1 MVGVI
6 DDIRGMKPLIKL
18 GGQMAAALVMWF
30 SGTRFGQLLGHD
42 LPLPVDCLLVVLWL
56 VAIINAFNLI
66 DGLDGLASGL
76 AIISAV
82 GLCGILLMQKVPG
95 DVLLLLGFI
104 GACLGFLR
112 YNFHP
117 ASIFLGDTGSMFIG
131 FTLGVVSLQT
141 FTKNTFLISLT
152 IPIMVLG
159 VPIYDALLAIW
170 RRSVR
175 SWMSGQNS
183 GPRRGI
189 MQPDVEH
196 LHHRLIQS
204 GLSTQRVATFL
215 YFINGGLVA
224 VGLLIMLF
232 QSHAAGIFLIA
243 LLAGVYVLMRQL
255 AVIELRETGRALL
268 MGLHRPTHTTF
279 KALAYPVWDM
289 IWLSGTLALI
299 MWVIEGQRSD
309 FWHTWFVD
317 LPVWVTPTFSLLA
330 LSRTYVTYWP
340 RARLR
345 DVLMVLFWLQTGIL
359 FSLGLAL
366 VIDPAHSVKWVV
378 RAFLVAGIS
387 HPVIIASRLFYRCI
401 EELVLWLKRQ
411 GDAGMMENVL
421 LYGAGIRSQLFLK
434 DRALRIAKHFDG
446 RQVLGF
452 IDDEKSLHFQW
463 VYGLLVMGGL
473 EELPKLIE
481 SSENQPGHHCVGTA
495 AGKPGGHPGNHRP
508 AGHPVDRVVSR
519 RTPNSPPAIASLNK
533 HGFSDI
539 IRRHLNTMR
548 KIIIAIACCI
558 VLLLLGYAGYR
569 GYKVWKEDHLMTMAK
584 DFAGKSDIRNEVLSL
599 QQALAV
605 NPRNVE
611 ACRMMAGLTEAGRS
625 PTALTWRQRV
635 VDLNP
640 QSTED
645 RLALAQTAMLFKDYN
660 TATNTLNGLDEAAKK
675 TAAYHN
681 LAGVLA
687 VSLGQPADAE
697 MHFSEAARLEPSNPL
712 PQLESGRGAVARF
725 QLHWTWPRRGLI

>member
-1 MVGVI
+1 MFGDLDKYILVFLTGLVVTYLLTPVVRSLATRYGVVDKPDARRPHKRITARGGGIAVVIGVQVACLMAVAFPWPKLAGGLDWVWWQKYALASLILLIVGVI
-6 DDIRGMKPLIKL
+6 DDIRGMKALVKL
-18 GGQMAAALVMWF
+18 SGQVLAALVMWF

-42 LPLPVDCLLVVLWL
+42 LPDPVDCILVVVWL

-76 AIISAV
+76 AIISAI

-141 FTKNTFLISLT
+141 FTKNTFLISMT
-152 IPIMVLG
+152 IPILVLG

-183 GPRRGI
+183 GPRHGI

-215 YFINGGLVA
+215 YILNGGLVT
-224 VGLLIMLF
+224 VGLMLMLF

-268 MGLHRPTHTTF
+268 MGLHRPTHATF

-289 IWLSGTLALI
+289 FWLAGSLALI
-299 MWVIEGQRSD
+299 MWVIEGQRVD

-345 DVLMVLFWLQTGIL
+345 DVLMVLIWLQAGVL

-366 VIDPAHSVKWVV
+366 VIEPSASMKWIV
-378 RAFLVAGIS
+378 RAILVAGIS
-387 HPVIIASRLFYRCI
+387 HPVLVASRLFYRCV

-411 GDAGMMENVL
+411 GDPGETERVL
-421 LYGAGIRSQLFLK
+421 LYGAGVRAQLFLK
-434 DRALRIAKHFDG
+434 DRALRIAKNFDG
-446 RQVLGF
+446 RLILGF
-452 IDDEKSLHFQW
+452 IDDEKYLHFQW
-463 VYGLLVMGGL
+463 VYGQLVLGGL
-473 EELPKLIE
+473 TGLPALIE
-481 SSENQPGHHCVGTA
+481 RQKINRVIIVAELSPG
-495 AGKPGGHPGNHRP
+495 
-508 AGHPVDRVVSR
+508 SR
-519 RTPNSPPAIASLNK
+519 RAIEEIAVQTGIRLSDWHPNER
-533 HGFSDI
+533 D
-539 IRRHLNTMR
+539 
-548 KIIIAIACCI
+548 I
-558 VLLLLGYAGYR
+558 VL
-569 GYKVWKEDHLMTMAK
+569 
-584 DFAGKSDIRNEVLSL
+584 
-599 QQALAV
+599 
-605 NPRNVE
+605 
-611 ACRMMAGLTEAGRS
+611 S
-625 PTALTWRQRV
+625 P
-635 VDLNP
+635 
-640 QSTED
+640 
-645 RLALAQTAMLFKDYN
+645 
-660 TATNTLNGLDEAAKK
+660 
-675 TAAYHN
+675 
-681 LAGVLA
+681 
-687 VSLGQPADAE
+687 
-697 MHFSEAARLEPSNPL
+697 AR
-712 PQLESGRGAVARF
+712 
-725 QLHWTWPRRGLI
+725 H

>member
-1 MVGVI
+1 MFGDLDKYILVFLTGLVVTYSLTPVVRSLATRYGVVDKPDARRPHKRVTARGGGIAVVIGVQVACLMAVAFPWPKLAGGLDWVWWQKYALASLILLIVGVI
-6 DDIRGMKPLIKL
+6 DDVRGMKALVKL
-18 GGQMAAALVMWF
+18 GGQILAALMMWF
-30 SGTRFGQLLGHD
+30 SGTHFGQILGYN
-42 LPLPVDCLLVVLWL
+42 LPAPLDCVLVVIWL

-82 GLCGILLMQKVPG
+82 GLCGILLMQKVPS

-117 ASIFLGDTGSMFIG
+117 ASIFLGDTGSMFLG
-131 FTLGVVSLQT
+131 FTLGVVALQT
-141 FTKNTFLISLT
+141 FTKNTFLISMT

-183 GPRRGI
+183 GPRHGI

-215 YFINGGLVA
+215 YILNASLVA
-224 VGLLIMLF
+224 VGLMLMLF

-289 IWLSGTLALI
+289 FWLAGSLALI
-299 MWVIEGQRSD
+299 MWVIEGQRVD

-345 DVLMVLFWLQTGIL
+345 DVLMVLVWLQAGIL

-366 VIDPAHSVKWVV
+366 VIEPSASWQWVI
-378 RAFLVAGIS
+378 RAILVAGIS
-387 HPVIIASRLFYRCI
+387 HPVLVASRLFYRCI

-411 GDAGMMENVL
+411 GDPGETERVL
-421 LYGAGIRSQLFLK
+421 LYGAGIRAQLFLK
-434 DRALRIAKHFDG
+434 DRAIRLAKNFDG
-446 RQVLGF
+446 RLILGF
-452 IDDEKSLHFQW
+452 IDDEKALHFQW
-463 VYGLLVMGGL
+463 VYGQLVLGGL
-473 EELPKLIE
+473 AELPTLIE
-481 SSENQPGHHCVGTA
+481 RQRIN
-495 AGKPGGHPGNHRP
+495 
-508 AGHPVDRVVSR
+508 RVIIVAELPLASR
-519 RTPNSPPAIASLNK
+519 
-533 HGFSDI
+533 
-539 IRRHLNTMR
+539 
-548 KIIIAIACCI
+548 
-558 VLLLLGYAGYR
+558 
-569 GYKVWKEDHLMTMAK
+569 
-584 DFAGKSDIRNEVLSL
+584 
-599 QQALAV
+599 LAV
-605 NPRNVE
+605 QEITARCGIHLSDWYPDEHDVV
-611 ACRMMAGLTEAGRS
+611 ALS
-625 PTALTWRQRV
+625 P
-635 VDLNP
+635 
-640 QSTED
+640 
-645 RLALAQTAMLFKDYN
+645 
-660 TATNTLNGLDEAAKK
+660 
-675 TAAYHN
+675 
-681 LAGVLA
+681 
-687 VSLGQPADAE
+687 
-697 MHFSEAARLEPSNPL
+697 AR
-712 PQLESGRGAVARF
+712 
-725 QLHWTWPRRGLI
+725 H

>member
-1 MVGVI
+1 MFGDFDKYIMVFLAGLIVTYLLTPAVRGMAVRFGVVDLPDARRPHKRPTARGGGLAVVLGVHAACLMAILFPGPRLAGALDFVWWQKFALASLVLLVVGVI

-18 GGQMAAALVMWF
+18 GGQVAAALMMWF
-30 SGTRFGQLLGHD
+30 SGTRFGLLLGYN
-42 LPLPVDCLLVVLWL
+42 LPAPVDCVFVVVWL

-76 AIISAV
+76 AMISAV
-82 GLCGILLMQKVPG
+82 GLSGILLMQQMPG
-95 DVLLLLGFI
+95 EVLLLLGFI

-141 FTKNTFLISLT
+141 FNKNTFLISMA

-175 SWMSGQNS
+175 SWVNGN
-183 GPRRGI
+183 GAGARRGI

-204 GLSTQRVATFL
+204 GFSTRRVATSL
-215 YFINGGLVA
+215 YVLNGGLVA
-224 VGLLIMLF
+224 FGLSIMLF

-255 AVIELRETGRALL
+255 AVIELRETGSALM
-268 MGLHRPTHTTF
+268 MGLRRPTRSAL

-289 IWLSGTLALI
+289 IWLAGSLALI
-299 MWVIEGQRSD
+299 MRVVEGQRVD

-317 LPVWVTPTFSLLA
+317 LPIWVTPTFSLLA

-366 VIDPAHSVKWVV
+366 LIDPVEGSTWLL
-378 RAFLVAGIS
+378 RAVLVAGIS
-387 HPVIIASRLFYRCI
+387 HPVIMASRLIDRCI

-411 GDAGMMENVL
+411 GDADGKAERVM
-421 LYGAGIRSQLFLK
+421 LYGAGVRAQLFLK
-434 DRALRIAKHFDG
+434 DRAMKTARKPDG

-452 IDDEKSLHFQW
+452 VDDEKGLHFQW
-463 VYGLLVMGGL
+463 VYGFLVLGGL
-473 EELPKLIE
+473 KELPLLIE
-481 SSENQPGHHCVGTA
+481 RRKVN
-495 AGKPGGHPGNHRP
+495 
-508 AGHPVDRVVSR
+508 RV
-519 RTPNSPPAIASLNK
+519 
-533 HGFSDI
+533 I
-539 IRRHLNTMR
+539 IV
-548 KIIIAIACCI
+548 A
-558 VLLLLGYAGYR
+558 
-569 GYKVWKEDHLMTMAK
+569 
-584 DFAGKSDIRNEVLSL
+584 
-599 QQALAV
+599 
-605 NPRNVE
+605 
-611 ACRMMAGLTEAGRS
+611 
-625 PTALTWRQRV
+625 
-635 VDLNP
+635 
-640 QSTED
+640 
-645 RLALAQTAMLFKDYN
+645 
-660 TATNTLNGLDEAAKK
+660 
-675 TAAYHN
+675 N
-681 LAGVLA
+681 LAPESRAAIREITTRCGIQLSEWQPEEHEA
-687 VSLGQPADAE
+687 VPPG
-697 MHFSEAARLEPSNPL
+697 
-712 PQLESGRGAVARF
+712 
-725 QLHWTWPRRGLI
+725 T